1 MTRTTTIQMTVLTT
15 TTMEEL
21 VLKHEMI
28 LFAAQLDDKMW
39 RLWMERANIE
49 CHSLAAPDFL
59 LFQTLDLSYL

>member
-21 VLKHEMI
+21 VLKLEMI